1 MQAIQN
7 KILDKLKIGFLV
19 LILLHLPIVF
29 YGQTESTNESKC
41 VKVWE
46 VDCNKV
52 AYITEVLALWPTTLQ
67 YTKELKDLNS
77 SQKTKYTAQIDS
89 LKTVH
94 KKEIKRQVRKK
105 NINKIGIVAGFLLA
119 LLIK

>member
-1 MQAIQN
+1 M
-7 KILDKLKIGFLV
+7 
-19 LILLHLPIVF
+19 
-29 YGQTESTNESKC
+29 
-41 VKVWE
+41 KVWE

-67 YTKELKDLNS
+67 YTKELKDLNA
-77 SQKTKYTAQIDS
+77 SQKTLYNFQIDS

-94 KKEIKRQVRKK
+94 KKELKKQVRKK